1 MPTLNLFVH
10 SVSLWSLIYLHE
22 ILVGFPDSVQA
33 APSLRS
39 CGPRPFG
46 TCKEIMH
53 STGRMSDMMGVVLC
67 LVGFL
72 WLKADACDCV
82 GVLVRIDV
90 ILISC
95 VCVHR
100 VLESHIRSI
109 SNIGAREEL
118 CIINSMA
125 LASKKVVDLVHGA
138 LMDTYAHSWPFMHFY
153 FLKQASKLACVCV
166 CINVIGNLCVRL
178 WVTVRSDCQCDTDSC
193 WWGIHWGQLRIDSSQ
208 LWCSG

>member
-1 MPTLNLFVH
+1 
-10 SVSLWSLIYLHE
+10 
-22 ILVGFPDSVQA
+22 
-33 APSLRS
+33 
-39 CGPRPFG
+39 
-46 TCKEIMH
+46 
-53 STGRMSDMMGVVLC
+53 MGVVWC

-95 VCVHR
+95 VCVLR

-125 LASKKVVDLVHGA
+125 LASKKVVDHGSWCSDGHLRSFLA
-138 LMDTYAHSWPFMHFY
+138 FYA
-153 FLKQASKLACVCV
+153 FLFFKASIKACLCVCV
-166 CINVIGNLCVRL
+166 CVCV
-178 WVTVRSDCQCDTDSC
+178 
-193 WWGIHWGQLRIDSSQ
+193 
-208 LWCSG
+208 